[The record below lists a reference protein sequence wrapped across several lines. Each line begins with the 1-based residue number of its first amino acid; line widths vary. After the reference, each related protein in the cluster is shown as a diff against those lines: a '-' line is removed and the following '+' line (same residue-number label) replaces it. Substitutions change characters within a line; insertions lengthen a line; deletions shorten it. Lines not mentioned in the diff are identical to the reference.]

1 MRPLI
6 VVIGILFCTFSCA
19 DDDTSFNRLE
29 ASDILGLW
37 EIESRGI
44 NDISSTEAF
53 CCESLLLSE
62 DSNLSD
68 LKGTYSY
75 DYGSVTNG
83 TFELNTENSTIVF
96 RSENDTENIFNYTIE
111 DNLLEIY
118 FFDEND
124 RNWSRYSKNVSN

>member
-29 ASDILGLW
+29 ASDVLGLW

-44 NDISSTEAF
+44 NYISSTEAF
-53 CCESLLLSE
+53 CCESLLLLE

-75 DYGSVTNG
+75 DYGTVTNG
-83 TFELNTENSTIVF
+83 IFELNLENSTIMF
-96 RSENDTENIFNYTIE
+96 RSENDNEDIFNYTIE

-118 FFDEND
+118 FFEEND
-124 RNWSRYSKNVSN
+124 RNWSRYSKTDTN